1 MKNKRFLF
9 VSAAL
14 LLSFLLPDL
23 ASAAQMSQAG
33 LRLGRLGN
41 GASTGNDLLVTFKLG
56 NITGVNSIK
65 ITFPVGFTIATNAS
79 IVVNNSTFPN
89 TPASI
94 TGAPGATS
102 GSSVAGSRTISVP
115 ITSPTAGTL
124 YGFTI
129 PTGIITNPS
138 TLGQYNPA
146 VESEATG
153 TPVETTTTPVYITGA
168 SADKDQIAITA
179 SVSPSFSFSLS
190 ANADTVPAADASTI
204 QTSAGVN
211 MSVATNSTLGYTAYI
226 KSGGSKLHSTATNG
240 DITTGTFNASPDTFT
255 PGTTNYGLV
264 PSTGTAATTFSG
276 SLSYDPEYVIADGTH
291 AGAFNSTN
299 FSSFVSRNGFTSGD
313 TVNLKERVAV
323 SNSVPYASD
332 YADTL
337 TVVAAGNF

>member
-14 LLSFLLPDL
+14 LLSFLLPDF
-23 ASAAQMSQAG
+23 ASAVPMTQAG

-41 GASTGNDLLVTFKLG
+41 SASTGNDLLVTFKLG
-56 NITGVNSIK
+56 TVTGVNAIK
-65 ITFPVGFTIATNAS
+65 ITFPAGFTIATNAS
-79 IVVNNSTFPN
+79 ITVNNSTFPN

-102 GSSVAGSRTISVP
+102 GSSVAASRTITVP
-115 ITSPTAGTL
+115 VTSPTSGTL
-124 YGFTI
+124 YGFTV
-129 PTGIITNPS
+129 PTGIITNPA
-138 TLGQYNPA
+138 TLGQYSPT
-146 VESEATG
+146 VESTATG
-153 TPVETTTTPVYITGA
+153 TTVESTTTPVYITGA
-168 SADKDQIAITA
+168 SADKDQIAVTA

-190 ANADTVPAADASTI
+190 TNADTVPAADTSTI
-204 QTSAGVN
+204 QTSTGVD
-211 MSVATNSTLGYTAYI
+211 MSVATNSQLGYTAYV
-226 KSGGSKLHSTATNG
+226 KSAGAKLHSTSANG
-240 DITTGTFNASPDTFT
+240 DIITGSFNASPDTFT

-264 PSTGTAATTFSG
+264 PSTGTAATTSTG
-276 SLSYDPEYVIADGTH
+276 SLTYDPEYVISDGTH

-299 FSSFVSRNGFTSGD
+299 FSSFVSRNGFTTGD

-323 SNSVPYASD
+323 SSSIPYAND